1 MASGEVSASSREDKN
16 ASAGKQW
23 PSMRGAM
30 TSSPFPV
37 CLAFPSTPRTPSLI
51 SFSTSG
57 LGDEK
62 GHVLT

>member
-1 MASGEVSASSREDKN
+1 MASGEVSASSGEDKN

-23 PSMRGAM
+23 PSMRGAR

-51 SFSTSG
+51 SFSTLG
-57 LGDEK
+57 LGDERI
-62 GHVLT
+62 HVLT

>member
-1 MASGEVSASSREDKN
+1 MASGEVSASSGEDKN

-51 SFSTSG
+51 SFSTLG
-57 LGDEK
+57 LGDERI
-62 GHVLT
+62 HVLT